1 MSLLFRVVYAV
12 HARGTHHKLA
22 LDALE
27 QLRNEQAEGWRRV
40 FLKHAELYLKGS
52 KDPDNEFK
60 DFKNHVL
67 HVEDG
72 YWGGAIAKTQSWY
85 GHMVAA
91 LKTGDWPQAVYCA
104 GVLSHYYTDPI
115 MPFHTGQSDAESNV
129 HRAVEWS
136 ISKSYD
142 PLRAE
147 RRMISDPLMLQPAES
162 ADWLKDLVCRGAER
176 AHKHYHTLLVH
187 YDFNKG
193 VVDPPEG
200 LDAISRAAVADLL
213 TYASASFALVLDR
226 AFAEAEAAPPEV
238 SLTLDTLLAT
248 LAIPRKW
255 LLNKLADSIDRRQ
268 VEAMYDELQATGK
281 VDKTLSEDDRT
292 IRELHAAEVAGKAQT
307 ARTTVRAERIR
318 ETPAAPTTP
327 PSLRVIEAAPQ
338 KKEPAAPASRLA
350 AALAPA
356 TSVPTAGQAKSLP
369 AEPAAPVIYDAAHDA
384 APQRRPRLKAGD
396 AVEDAPSI
404 GLKTAERLSK
414 IGIVTVGDLLAI
426 DPDVAAEKL
435 DTRHIDGQ
443 TIRDWQ
449 DQARLA
455 MTLPELSGTKA
466 QLLVGRGHR
475 DMTTLASAD
484 AGALRAAI
492 GLFAQTAE
500 GERVTRGG
508 KLPETA
514 EIQRWI
520 EDAKRVRSK
529 AA

>member
-1 MSLLFRVVYAV
+1 MSLLFRVIYAA
-12 HARGTHHKLA
+12 HANGTHHKLA
-22 LDALE
+22 MDALE
-27 QLRNEQAEGWRRV
+27 QLRNSEAEGWRRV
-40 FLKHAELYLKGS
+40 FLKHAGLYLKGS

-72 YWGGAIAKTQSWY
+72 YRGGAIAKTQSWY
-85 GHMVAA
+85 GHLVAS
-91 LKTGDWPQAVYCA
+91 LKTSDWPQAVYCA

-115 MPFHTGQSDAESNV
+115 HPFHTGQSEAETNI

-136 ISKSYD
+136 ISKSYGS
-142 PLRAE
+142 LRAE

-187 YDFNKG
+187 YDFNQG

-200 LDAISRAAVADLL
+200 LDAISRAAVAELL

-226 AFAEAEAAPPEV
+226 AFAEADAAPPEV

-255 LLNKLADSIDRRQ
+255 LLNKLADAADRRQ

-292 IRELHAAEVAGKAQT
+292 IRDLHAVEVAGKAQI
-307 ARTTVRAERIR
+307 ARTTIRAERIR

-327 PSLRVIEAAPQ
+327 PRLRVVEAAPR
-338 KKEPAAPASRLA
+338 KKAHAAPASRLA

-356 TSVPTAGQAKSLP
+356 SSVPSAGQAKFLSV
-369 AEPAAPVIYDAAHDA
+369 EPAAPVIYDAAHDNT
-384 APQRRPRLKAGD
+384 PQRRPRLKAGD
-396 AVEDAPSI
+396 GVEDAPSI
-404 GLKTAERLSK
+404 GLKTAERLAK

-443 TIRDWQ
+443 TLRDWQ

-466 QLLVGRGHR
+466 QLLVGSGHR
-475 DMTTLASAD
+475 DLATLASAD
-484 AGALRAAI
+484 SESLRVAI
-492 GLFAQTAE
+492 RLFTETAE
-500 GERVTRGG
+500 GERLMRGG

-520 EDAKRVRSK
+520 EDAKRVHSK